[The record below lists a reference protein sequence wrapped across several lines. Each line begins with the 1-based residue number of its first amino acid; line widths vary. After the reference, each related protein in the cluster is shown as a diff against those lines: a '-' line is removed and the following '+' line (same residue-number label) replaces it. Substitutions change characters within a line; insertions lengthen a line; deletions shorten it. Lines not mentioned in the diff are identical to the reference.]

1 MHAAHAAA
9 HPDWAARQRARP
21 PARARLNAGIP
32 APATAAA
39 PPSRRRGARGG
50 GRDVR
55 RGGQPK
61 GEKSG
66 WKPPTRRGGRRERWM
81 SAVWPAP
88 NAAWR
93 RSARRVCRGGR
104 RSTWLHGI
112 GLIPTARPIDR
123 RSDITSCAR
132 WARPGRAPHPLPAS
146 QPKKDTVD
154 WRPGGRRRHR
164 HFPGSPSHC
173 RQSAIRVVRA
183 GTDAAIRAASPCE
196 SHRHHAWRVEGN
208 PAIAAGREGAHIA
221 AALKVPRRDRHVHS
235 GEGRAPAHTSSP
247 PPRPREPR
255 HSPTRRLVTPRAHR
269 RRPRHRRRRPFQEH
283 DHGQVTRR

>member
-1 MHAAHAAA
+1 MRAAHAAA
-9 HPDWAARQRARP
+9 HPDWAARHRAHPRASALKRRHPRASHSGGTAEQTARRAR
-21 PARARLNAGIP
+21 
-32 APATAAA
+32 
-39 PPSRRRGARGG
+39 G

-132 WARPGRAPHPLPAS
+132 WARPGRAQGGPRIPSPPAS
-146 QPKKDTVD
+146 QK
-154 WRPGGRRRHR
+154 RIRSIGGR
-164 HFPGSPSHC
+164 
-173 RQSAIRVVRA
+173 A
-183 GTDAAIRAASPCE
+183 GDDAAATSPGP
-196 SHRHHAWRVEGN
+196 HHTADSR
-208 PAIAAGREGAHIA
+208 P
-221 AALKVPRRDRHVHS
+221 S
-235 GEGRAPAHTSSP
+235 GWS
-247 PPRPREPR
+247 EPG
-255 HSPTRRLVTPRAHR
+255 PTRRYVRHPSASRTGTTRGGLRVTQP
-269 RRPRHRRRRPFQEH
+269 
-283 DHGQVTRR
+283 

>member
-55 RGGQPK
+55 RGGQPE

-132 WARPGRAPHPLPAS
+132 WARPGRAQGGPRIPSPPAS
-146 QPKKDTVD
+146 QK
-154 WRPGGRRRHR
+154 RIRSIGGR
-164 HFPGSPSHC
+164 
-173 RQSAIRVVRA
+173 A
-183 GTDAAIRAASPCE
+183 GDDAAATSPGP
-196 SHRHHAWRVEGN
+196 HHTADSR
-208 PAIAAGREGAHIA
+208 P
-221 AALKVPRRDRHVHS
+221 S
-235 GEGRAPAHTSSP
+235 GWS
-247 PPRPREPR
+247 EPG
-255 HSPTRRLVTPRAHR
+255 PTRRYVRHPSASRTGTTRGGLRVTQP
-269 RRPRHRRRRPFQEH
+269 
-283 DHGQVTRR
+283 